1 MGLSEDDAKFPFEIN
16 DGNYD
21 RTFERVSP
29 GETVAAQYSMAI
41 REDSYTGYYPIK
53 FTITFRLSSEGD
65 LHTEEG
71 VFYVHVVSKDKEDD
85 LGEFD
90 ANDRVRAR
98 VIVEGYHT
106 VPEEVYAGNEF
117 ELVLNM
123 KMPLLRFRP
132 RISCLIWNRKRFPTA
147 LFLPQSPVRP
157 LWLWILWL
165 RARPQ
170 RSGLNS
176 QPRQV
181 WISAPMALR

>member
-85 LGEFD
+85 LGG
-90 ANDRVRAR
+90 
-98 VIVEGYHT
+98 I
-106 VPEEVYAGNEF
+106 
-117 ELVLNM
+117 
-123 KMPLLRFRP
+123 
-132 RISCLIWNRKRFPTA
+132 
-147 LFLPQSPVRP
+147 
-157 LWLWILWL
+157 
-165 RARPQ
+165 
-170 RSGLNS
+170 
-176 QPRQV
+176 
-181 WISAPMALR
+181 

>member
-132 RISCLIWNRKRFPTA
+132 RISCLIWNQKRFPTA
-147 LFLPQSPVRP
+147 LFYHRVRYG
-157 LWLWILWL
+157 LYGCGF
-165 RARPQ
+165 
-170 RSGLNS
+170 SGS
-176 QPRQV
+176 GPDHRD
-181 WISAPMALR
+181 PG